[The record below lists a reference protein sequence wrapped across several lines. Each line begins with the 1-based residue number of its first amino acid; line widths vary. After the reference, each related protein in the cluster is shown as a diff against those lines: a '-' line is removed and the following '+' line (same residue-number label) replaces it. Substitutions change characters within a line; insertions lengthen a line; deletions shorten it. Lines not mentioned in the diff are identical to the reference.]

1 MKKAMIALVLALIA
15 LSAAALPKVAVLNP
29 TLAKGIDEG
38 TGSFIVDKIL
48 SQLIASRTFNILDR
62 ASRDVIWQER
72 NFQLTSGE
80 IESKQIKE
88 IGKGL
93 GADFIVVVKIIHIGT
108 LYAMSAQMINV
119 ESLEVVSVASA
130 EAPDKLENLVSLAS
144 ECGAQLAGG
153 GTKAV
158 VSASS
163 APAAVT
169 TAPKATQAPAPA
181 AATGETTEKD
191 LFDFTARTYKIPLG
205 GEWVTH
211 DDSGTG
217 GDSYAAL
224 DPNALKNDGVIRFDY
239 KLNQKFEYRLALV
252 VAGFDA
258 PKDLSKYSGIEVK
271 WRGSGHQARIEVLS
285 DAVKDYCWHSYLVN
299 KTSKDWTVTKVPFK
313 KFLQLDWG
321 KQVPL
326 NLRDIIGIQF
336 ITATQR
342 VGEKGWIEIAY
353 LKLVE

>member
-1 MKKAMIALVLALIA
+1 MKKALIASLLALIA
-15 LSAAALPKVAVLNP
+15 FSAMALPKVAVLNP
-29 TLAKGIDEG
+29 TLAKGIDEEVG
-38 TGSFIVDKIL
+38 AFIVDKIL

-93 GADFIVVVKIIHIGT
+93 GADFIVVVKVIHIGT

-153 GTKAV
+153 GRATA
-158 VSASS
+158 ASVGAA
-163 APAAVT
+163 APSTGAAASTPMPKTEAVT
-169 TAPKATQAPAPA
+169 
-181 AATGETTEKD
+181 GGD
-191 LFDFTARTYKIPLG
+191 LFDFAARTYKIPLG
-205 GEWVTH
+205 GEWAGH
-211 DDSGTG
+211 DDSGNG

-239 KLNQKFEYRLALV
+239 KLNPKYEYRLALA

-285 DAVKDYCWHSYLVN
+285 DSVKDYCWHSFLVN

-313 KFLQLDWG
+313 KFYQPDWG
-321 KQVPL
+321 KQIPMDL
-326 NLRDIIGIQF
+326 KKIIGIQF
-336 ITATQR
+336 ITASQR
-342 VGEKGWIEIAY
+342 IGEKGWIEIAY

>member
-1 MKKAMIALVLALIA
+1 MMKRALIATVLALIA
-15 LSAAALPKVAVLNP
+15 FSAAALPKVAVLNP

-163 APAAVT
+163 APAAAT
-169 TAPKATQAPAPA
+169 QAPKATQAPA
-181 AATGETTEKD
+181 AATAETTDRD
-191 LFDFTARTYKIPLG
+191 LFDFASRSFKIPMG
-205 GEWVTH
+205 GEWVPH
-211 DDSGTG
+211 DDSGAA
-217 GDSYAAL
+217 GDSYAAV
-224 DPNALKNDGVIRFDY
+224 DANALKNDGVVRFEY
-239 KLNQKFEYRLALV
+239 KLNQKYEYRFALV
-252 VAGFDA
+252 AAGFDI
-258 PKDLSKYSGIEVK
+258 PKDLSKYSGIEIK
-271 WRGSGHQARIEVLS
+271 WRGSGNQANIEVLS
-285 DAVKDYCWHSYLVN
+285 DSVKDFGWHSYRVN
-299 KTSKDWTVTKVPFK
+299 KTSKDWTVTKLPFK
-313 KFLQLDWG
+313 KFVQPEWAKFLGMDL
-321 KQVPL
+321 KK
-326 NLRDIIGIQF
+326 IIGVQIV
-336 ITATQR
+336 ASSQR
-342 VGEKGWIEIAY
+342 IGEKGWIEVAY